1 MAGRNGFFHY
11 VRRAFLFRWNLLV
24 LGAAAVAGIISGRPD
39 VALPILAAGE
49 ILYLGALS
57 ANRKFQDAID
67 AAENKARSA
76 DDAVAAEA
84 RRRAMLEGL
93 PSQDRAAYERLRR
106 QCLELRAIASR
117 VTGETEVGGAQPG
130 IGLQAS
136 GVNRLLWIYLK
147 LLYSKSAVERF
158 FHTIDVAAIEDDI
171 ARAEAR
177 LAELG
182 PAAADTPTSQRRR
195 ASLQDQ
201 IDTSR
206 LRLENHRKARE
217 NYEFI
222 KDELVRLSTKIAGLS
237 ELSINRQDPNFIT
250 SEVDSVA
257 ASVQTSEQAMSE
269 LDFLTGF
276 GRADEPTPELL
287 DEPTVEAEG
296 K

>member
-1 MAGRNGFFHY
+1 MPRFVKY
-11 VRRAFLFRWNLLV
+11 LKKAFLQHWNV
-24 LGAAAVAGIISGRPD
+24 LA
-39 VALPILAAGE
+39 LAAGTA
-49 ILYLGALS
+49 LGFVSGHPDVVLPL
-57 ANRKFQDAID
+57 
-67 AAENKARSA
+67 
-76 DDAVAAEA
+76 VAAGELIYLTGLTTHPRFQSAVDAEEHKLTRAQTSEETSRKAEA
-84 RRRAMLEGL
+84 ILTSLGRK
-93 PSQDRAAYERLRR
+93 DREKYDKLRTLCGELRR
-106 QCLELRAIASR
+106 ISQGFREQAE
-117 VTGETEVGGAQPG
+117 TGVMEDMRTSN
-130 IGLQAS
+130 I
-136 GVNRLLWIYLK
+136 NRLLWIYLK
-147 LLYSKSAVERF
+147 LLYSKSAIERF
-158 FHTIDVAAIEDDI
+158 FDTINPAAIQGDI
-171 ARAEAR
+171 DRAEAR
-177 LAELG
+177 LDALG
-182 PAAADTPTSQRRR
+182 PAEGETPTSQRRR

-276 GRADEPTPELL
+276 GREDEPTPELL
-287 DEPTVEAEG
+287 DEPVATTED